1 MSETGIC
8 LSPDPVARTQC
19 LVLCNYEERIVI
31 YMASYNTSGNGL
43 TARE

>member
-8 LSPDPVARTQC
+8 LSLDPVAMTQC

-31 YMASYNTSGNGL
+31 YMASYNTYCNGL
-43 TARE
+43 MARE